1 MNSKMYKEKTKA
13 FFEAMN
19 TKNFDIL
26 KEDMHEDISFD
37 FPGTKLLVGQRR
49 VLLFLNALMRKYND
63 LTFTVS
69 EIIAENNVV
78 FAVWTNKG
86 TAADGSEYY
95 NSGVTLIRFRDDKI
109 EFLSDYFKDT
119 SFTRS

>member
-1 MNSKMYKEKTKA
+1 MNSEMYKEKTMA

-19 TKNFDIL
+19 AKNFDTV
-26 KEDMHEDISFD
+26 KDDMHEDISFD
-37 FPGTKLLVGQRR
+37 FPGTKLLEGQRR
-49 VLLFLNALMRKYND
+49 VLLFLTALTRKYND

-69 EIIAENNVV
+69 EIIVENNVV

-86 TAADGSEYY
+86 TAADGSEYK
-95 NSGVTLIRFRDDKI
+95 NSGVTLIRFRGDKI

-119 SFTRS
+119 SFTQN